1 MEANVLT
8 QVFLP
13 LSLAIIM
20 FGMGLS
26 LTPADFKRILIY
38 PKAVAIGLVNQM
50 ILLPLIAFGLC
61 KLFDLS
67 PELSVGMMI
76 LAACPGGAT
85 SNLIAHLAKGDTA
98 LSVTLTAF
106 SSIITVFTIP
116 IIVNFAILHFIPNGS
131 EQQLDVLNTV
141 ISVLA
146 ITIIPVIIGM
156 VLLQKSPDLAKKMDQ
171 PLRKLSALFFVLII
185 LAAILKERAH
195 VVEYFVQAGPV
206 AISLNIITLALGFYM
221 AKAFGVNDQQSRTIS
236 IESGIQNGTLGIT
249 IAATLIGNSVMPIPS
264 VIYGLLMFGTAGVL
278 IYWGNRK
285 KVILDE
291 EVR

>member
-26 LTPADFKRILIY
+26 LTLADFKRILIY
-38 PKAVAIGLVNQM
+38 PKAVTIGLVNQM

-221 AKAFGVNDQQSRTIS
+221 AKAFGVNEKQSRTIS

-264 VIYGLLMFGTAGVL
+264 VIYGLLMFGTAGAL

-285 KVILDE
+285 KVVLE
-291 EVR
+291 GE